1 MSLQGAFEL
10 HAQALENI
18 SAFDDDLE
26 IQVTQVRKPEQL
38 VLLDGII
45 LPGGESTV
53 IGQLLTSSGL
63 AESLKVR
70 LEEGLPALGTCA
82 GLILLANFFKVL
94 DVGVERNAYG
104 AQIESFETQVKLS
117 QNNESFKAFFI
128 RAPKISGVG
137 PKAKIFAELDDEI
150 VGVIQDNV
158 IGITF
163 HPEVAKS
170 AQVHEI
176 FVTLI
181 LKRLKS

>member
-26 IQVTQVRKPEQL
+26 IQVTQVRKPEQ
-38 VLLDGII
+38 
-45 LPGGESTV
+45 STV

-63 AESLKVR
+63 VESLKVR